1 MDKLLAN
8 VRPGDAVVI
17 WKLDRL
23 GRSLK
28 HLVELVGELAER
40 KVGLQS
46 LNDPIDTTHAQGR
59 LVFNLFASLAEFER
73 ELIRERTQ
81 AGLSA
86 ARARGRIGGRP
97 KGLPAKAE
105 ATAMAAETLYRE
117 GRLSV
122 SAIGEKLHISKST
135 LYSYLRHRGVE
146 IGAYQKSARSRD
158 QQPSAASPAEPPAA
172 ERVATVTLRLA
183 VVNNSKFVRGRK
195 RATENIE
202 RYCLEPYGMK
212 RLDAGHYEL
221 TIPYRSDDELDK
233 SVHDLLTEISQ
244 EADMRNCFVEMGAW
258 EEDTESRPRLR
269 GGRRRSAQPRPAHPG
284 LGGTDP
290 RGDRRPATGHPRR
303 GRRHAR
309 QPSPGPGQR
318 RAGG

>member
-1 MDKLLAN
+1 MKIGYARVSTRDQKADLQVDALKQAGCERIYQDIASGAKSARPELDKLLAN

-86 ARARGRIGGRP
+86 AMAVASALAGRPLGRPPIRPRAR
-97 KGLPAKAE
+97 
-105 ATAMAAETLYRE
+105 AAETLYRE

-258 EEDTESRPRLR
+258 EEDTEKRW
-269 GGRRRSAQPRPAHPG
+269 
-284 LGGTDP
+284 
-290 RGDRRPATGHPRR
+290 
-303 GRRHAR
+303 
-309 QPSPGPGQR
+309 
-318 RAGG
+318 

>member
-1 MDKLLAN
+1 
-8 VRPGDAVVI
+8 
-17 WKLDRL
+17 
-23 GRSLK
+23 
-28 HLVELVGELAER
+28 
-40 KVGLQS
+40 
-46 LNDPIDTTHAQGR
+46 
-59 LVFNLFASLAEFER
+59 
-73 ELIRERTQ
+73 
-81 AGLSA
+81 
-86 ARARGRIGGRP
+86 
-97 KGLPAKAE
+97 
-105 ATAMAAETLYRE
+105 MAAETLYRE

-244 EADMRNCFVEMGAW
+244 EADMRNCLSRWAPGKKTPKSVGRAYVGFWFHCSPNPTLGLALLSCLLATLIGAPLAIARLSRRRLLSWPARAYLALFRNTPLLVQLFFWYFGVPALLPEALVSWLNTPHETPLLDWPSFEFLAGAW
-258 EEDTESRPRLR
+258 
-269 GGRRRSAQPRPAHPG
+269 G
-284 LGGTDP
+284 
-290 RGDRRPATGHPRR
+290 
-303 GRRHAR
+303 
-309 QPSPGPGQR
+309 
-318 RAGG
+318 